1 MRHGNKNNNLSRTA
15 SHRRALLMNLGCQL
29 ITYKRITTTVAKA
42 KALRSYIEP
51 LITKTKATESKEAIS
66 HNHRIVFSYLNDKA
80 AVKELFTVVAPKVI
94 GRPGGYTRII
104 KLGARQGDNAE
115 MAMIELVDFNE
126 IYNNSKVEGAE
137 PAKKTRR
144 SGGAKKATVTSTTT
158 EAAVSTDAN
167 VISDAVVVEETVAT
181 PVLETAAPI
190 VEAVAAPIV
199 EVAPVIEEVVAA
211 PIVEEVAAPVV
222 EASPIVEEVVAA
234 PVVEET
240 APLVAAASTSTST
253 DDLTIIEGIGPKA
266 AEVLI
271 AAGIDTFVKLANTPA
286 DAVKEILTSATAR
299 VGHLDPTTWAQ
310 QSQLAADGNME
321 ELEALKLRLN
331 NGKEV

>member
-42 KALRSYIEP
+42 KALRTYIEP
-51 LITKTKATESKEAIS
+51 LITKTKATSSKEAIS

-80 AVKELFTVVAPKVI
+80 AVKELFTVVAPKVV

-126 IYNNSKVEGAE
+126 VYGKHIGTDAGAE

-144 SGGAKKATVTSTTT
+144 SGGGKAKTAT
-158 EAAVSTDAN
+158 AAPVSTDET
-167 VISDAVVVEETVAT
+167 ITDAVIETV
-181 PVLETAAPI
+181 PAPI
-190 VEAVAAPIV
+190 ADAVAAPTVDAVV
-199 EVAPVIEEVVAA
+199 ETVAEPVVAPVAEVV
-211 PIVEEVAAPVV
+211 ETVAAPV
-222 EASPIVEEVVAA
+222 
-234 PVVEET
+234 
-240 APLVAAASTSTST
+240 AAASTST

-271 AAGIDTFVKLANTPA
+271 AAGISTFAKLAATAA
-286 DAVKEILTSATAR
+286 DKVKEILTSATAR

-310 QSQLAADGNME
+310 QSQLAADGKMDELE
-321 ELEALKLRLN
+321 ELKAKLN